1 MFLKVI
7 HSVSLAIIAIII
19 LSSVISMS
27 YAAPTERGITIRT
40 ADSQTVQVWFNGPP
54 QLTTL
59 YPPAYMFNVAAK
71 TSSGLWIES
80 LHWDFGDGSTKD
92 VPFCCQSQISDIQNH
107 IYKDQAN
114 YIITVTAC
122 DNAGNCNDVCVSLK
136 PDFTLSAS
144 PSSQSVVQGKLETYN
159 VTVGSVCGGQ
169 PEVILGVSSSPPP
182 GVTWNLNPN
191 SGNTPFSSVLAVQT
205 TRSTPVGNYTLTIIG
220 NATIHMTMV
229 TLIVTPRPRPSVCP
243 PLCPNFT
250 LSVNPTSLQI
260 SPESSPM
267 SVVATIQSWNNFS
280 SPVILTS
287 SGAPTGMSVSFST
300 NPLTPIPSAA
310 ATSEVM
316 ISITCSVVANTY
328 PIQITA
334 TSGSITRQE
343 TFGVTVTGG
352 CIPGFPVESILAG
365 LALGIIALAYIKRAR
380 PRTQAL
386 A

>member
-7 HSVSLAIIAIII
+7 HSVSTAIIAIII
-19 LSSVISMS
+19 LSSVISMG
-27 YAAPTERGITIRT
+27 YAAPTERGITIHT
-40 ADSQTVQVWFNGPP
+40 ADSQTVQVWFDAPP

-59 YPPAYMFNVAAK
+59 YPPAYSFNVAAK
-71 TSSGLWIES
+71 TSNGLWIQS

-92 VPFCCQSQISDIQNH
+92 VPSCCQSQISDIQNH

-205 TRSTPVGNYTLTIIG
+205 TRSTPVGSYTLTITG

-310 ATSEVM
+310 ATSEVT
-316 ISITCSVVANTY
+316 IGITCSAVANTY

-365 LALGIIALAYIKRAR
+365 LALGILALAYIKRAR
-380 PRTQAL
+380 PRAKAL

>member
-1 MFLKVI
+1 MFLKAI
-7 HSVSLAIIAIII
+7 HSASTAIIAIII
-19 LSSVISMS
+19 LSSVISMG
-27 YAAPTERGITIRT
+27 YAAPERGFTIH
-40 ADSQTVQVWFNGPP
+40 ADGSQVVQVWFDAPP
-54 QLTTL
+54 QLTVL
-59 YPPAYMFNVAAK
+59 YPPAYSFNVAAK
-71 TSSGLWIES
+71 TSTGLWITS

-92 VPFCCQSQISDIQNH
+92 VVFCCQSQVDDVQNH

-122 DNAGNCNDVCVSLK
+122 DNAGNCSDVCVSLK

-144 PSSQSVVQGKLETYN
+144 PSSQSVVQGQRTTYD

-169 PEVILGVSSSPPP
+169 AEVNLGVSSSPPP
-182 GVTWNLNPN
+182 GVTWNLNAN
-191 SGNTPFSSVLAVQT
+191 SGNTPFSSVLTVQT
-205 TRSTPVGNYTLTIIG
+205 TPSTPVGSYTLTITG
-220 NATIHMTMV
+220 NATIHTTMV
-229 TLIVTPRPRPSVCP
+229 TLDVTSLPPIKVCP

-250 LSVNPTSLQI
+250 LSINPTSLQI

-280 SPVILTS
+280 SPVLLAS
-287 SGAPTGMSVSFST
+287 SGVPAGMSVSFST
-300 NPLTPIPSAA
+300 NPLTPSPSAA
-310 ATSEVM
+310 ATSEVV
-316 ISITCSVVANTY
+316 ISITCSAVANTY

-365 LALGIIALAYIKRAR
+365 LGVGILALGYIKRTR
-380 PRTQAL
+380 RTKVL

>member
-1 MFLKVI
+1 MFLKAV
-7 HSVSLAIIAIII
+7 HSVSTAIIAIII
-19 LSSVISMS
+19 LSSVISMG
-27 YAAPTERGITIRT
+27 YAAPNERGITIHP
-40 ADSQTVQVWFNGPP
+40 ADSQVVQVWFNGPP

-71 TSSGLWIES
+71 VSSGLWIVS
-80 LHWDFGDGSTKD
+80 LHWDFGDGSAKD

-122 DNAGNCNDVCVSLK
+122 DNAGDCNDVCVSLK
-136 PDFTLSAS
+136 PDFTLSAI
-144 PSSQSVVQGKLETYN
+144 PSSQSVVQGKLTTYN

-191 SGNTPFSSVLAVQT
+191 SGNTPFSSVLTVQT
-205 TRSTPVGNYTLTIIG
+205 TPFTPNASYTLTITG
-220 NATIHMTMV
+220 NSTIHMTMV
-229 TLIVTPRPRPSVCP
+229 SLIVTPRPRRSFCP

-250 LSVNPTSLQI
+250 LSVIPTSVQI
-260 SPESSPM
+260 SPQSSPI
-267 SVVATIQSWNNFS
+267 SVTATIQSWNHFS
-280 SPVILTS
+280 GPVALTS
-287 SGAPTGMSVSFST
+287 SGAPTGMSVAFST
-300 NPLTPIPSAA
+300 NPVTPPPNGA
-310 ATSEVM
+310 ATSELT
-316 ISITCSVVANTY
+316 ISITCSAVASTY

-343 TFGVTVTGG
+343 TFGVSVTGG

-365 LALGIIALAYIKRAR
+365 LAVGILALAYIKRGR
-380 PRTQAL
+380 PRTKAL

>member
-1 MFLKVI
+1 MG
-7 HSVSLAIIAIII
+7 
-19 LSSVISMS
+19 
-27 YAAPTERGITIRT
+27 YAAPTERGITIHT
-40 ADSQTVQVWFNGPP
+40 ADSQVLQVWFNGPA

-182 GVTWNLNPN
+182 GVTWNLNAN

-205 TRSTPVGNYTLTIIG
+205 TRATPVGSYTLTITG
-220 NATIHMTMV
+220 NSTIHMTMV
-229 TLIVTPRPRPSVCP
+229 TLIVTPRPKTSVCP

-287 SGAPTGMSVSFST
+287 SGAPTGMSVSFYT

-310 ATSEVM
+310 ATSEVT
-316 ISITCSVVANTY
+316 ISITCSAVANTY

-343 TFGVTVTGG
+343 TFSVTVTGG

-365 LALGIIALAYIKRAR
+365 LALGILALAYIERAR
-380 PRTQAL
+380 PRTKAL